1 MLLAGAEL
9 GCSNE
14 VLTIVSM
21 LSVPPVFFRR
31 VWLWRLGW
39 WFRWWFGGF

>member
-1 MLLAGAEL
+1 MDPPLAKMLLVGAEL

-21 LSVPPVFFRR
+21 LSVPSVFFRPPD
-31 VWLWRLGW
+31 
-39 WFRWWFGGF
+39 RWV